1 MVHMKPVVRA
11 LSLTLL
17 AALAAPATATTIV
30 SLVPSGGAN
39 PRWSDIAD
47 NPYGPAFQ
55 TTFSYASASVL
66 LSYEEE
72 ATTFVGALIADGLK
86 PNFAYQI
93 KFRAGH
99 DSPGMEPLG
108 YMGRWWFGGSPLNVS
123 DAYYEDHKDDPNVS
137 SYMLFDYFVTDPLG
151 HAIVPLAL
159 DSTYHVLWRH
169 HITGVPGVA
178 LPGPNDGPSIDT
190 LVDPEIG
197 FAYDADYA
205 EQLVGVFGEY
215 EHTADNVR
223 PLPGTLVMP
232 QGYYS
237 LELVLTE
244 ESFHSS
250 DGWWAEAMVSPSGE
264 PIAFTVSGQAVIP
277 EPASLALALF
287 GLAGLAIRRK
297 RGR

>member
-1 MVHMKPVVRA
+1 MVPLKPIVRA

-17 AALAAPATATTIV
+17 AVLPAPAAATTLV
-30 SLVPSGGAN
+30 SLVPSTGDN
-39 PRWSDIAD
+39 PRWRDIAD
-47 NPYGPAFQ
+47 YPYAPAFQ
-55 TTFSYASASVL
+55 TAFTYASASAL

-72 ATTFVGALIADGLK
+72 AETFVGTLTAHGLK

-123 DAYYEDHKDDPNVS
+123 DAYYELHKDDPNVS
-137 SYMLFDYFVTDPLG
+137 SYMLFDYFVTDALG

-169 HITGVPGVA
+169 HITGVPGFA

-215 EHTADNVR
+215 EHTAGNVR

-232 QGYYS
+232 EGYYS
-237 LELVLTE
+237 LELVLT
-244 ESFHSS
+244 
-250 DGWWAEAMVSPSGE
+250 P
-264 PIAFTVSGQAVIP
+264 
-277 EPASLALALF
+277 
-287 GLAGLAIRRK
+287 
-297 RGR
+297 